1 MQPLCAA
8 ACISIC
14 THTHTHIRPIP
25 SAGSSDYPFLATFL
39 QNADYTTGQ
48 IFDLADKLEQSETQL
63 GRGGFMLGMETQD
76 KKTEDKLAKATKD
89 G

>member
-1 MQPLCAA
+1 MCSHMHQHLH
-8 ACISIC
+8 

-25 SAGSSDYPFLATFL
+25 STGSLDYTFLAAFL